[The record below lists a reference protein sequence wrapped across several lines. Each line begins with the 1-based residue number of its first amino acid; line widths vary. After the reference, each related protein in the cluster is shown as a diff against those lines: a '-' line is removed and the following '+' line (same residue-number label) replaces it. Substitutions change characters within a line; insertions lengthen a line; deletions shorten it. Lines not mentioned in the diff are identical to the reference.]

1 MTVDTSAVVA
11 VLLDEDEAPA
21 ISQAMSLAPR
31 LRMSAA
37 TYVECG
43 VVIDAFKDPILSRRL
58 DSFLRHS
65 EIHIESVTEGL
76 ARTARAAYRDYGR
89 GSGHPAK
96 LNFGDCFSYA
106 LAKDYDEPLLC
117 KGNDFRQTDLI
128 CVP

>member
-65 EIHIESVTEGL
+65 EILIESVTEGL

>member
-1 MTVDTSAVVA
+1 MVA

-65 EIHIESVTEGL
+65 EILNESVTEGL

-117 KGNDFRQTDLI
+117 KGNDFRQTDLR

>member
-58 DSFLRHS
+58 DSYLRYS
-65 EIHIESVTEGL
+65 AILNQSVTEGL

>member
-58 DSFLRHS
+58 DSFLRNS
-65 EIHIESVTEGL
+65 EILIESVTEGL

>member
-58 DSFLRHS
+58 DSFLRNS
-65 EIHIESVTEGL
+65 EILIESVTEGL

-117 KGNDFRQTDLI
+117 KGNDFRQTDLR